1 MKNGEIN
8 NTTPIEN
15 LREILNGA
23 YSVNT
28 VNDWSVIVV
37 GSNLEIWELFCQK
50 EGSYLLPSRAD
61 KTLIA
66 KIFNNDGSVSCKVVK
81 IGQTAIC
88 VSQPCKIEIQKLNTK
103 NSVNNK

>member
-15 LREILNGA
+15 FREILNGA
-23 YSVNT
+23 YSVNVVNGWT
-28 VNDWSVIVV
+28 VVVI
-37 GSNLEIWELFCQK
+37 GSNLELWELYCPK
-50 EGSYLLPSRAD
+50 EGSYLLPSKAD

-66 KIFNNDGSVSCKVVK
+66 KIFNNDGSVSCQIVK
-81 IGQTAIC
+81 IGQIGLC

-103 NSVNNK
+103 SSL

>member
-37 GSNLEIWELFCQK
+37 SSNVEFWELWCQK
-50 EGSYLLPSRAD
+50 AGSYLLPAKAD

-66 KIFNNDGSVSCKVVK
+66 KVFNNDGSVSCQVVK

-88 VSQPCKIEIQKLNTK
+88 VSQPCKVEIQKLNTK
-103 NSVNNK
+103 NSM

>member
-37 GSNLEIWELFCQK
+37 SSNVEFWELWCQK
-50 EGSYLLPSRAD
+50 AGSYLLPAKAD
-61 KTLIA
+61 Q
-66 KIFNNDGSVSCKVVK
+66 VVK

-88 VSQPCKIEIQKLNTK
+88 VSQPCKVEIQKLNTK
-103 NSVNNK
+103 NSM